1 MARLSDTQKPLPL
14 EASAA
19 EWEHGWRVRLPT
31 RAEHVEL
38 EKQAVIYERVVVRRR
53 EIDQLDHVA
62 AVVRRE
68 ELSVEVEGDAEG
80 SVSTNR
86 LGNRRE
92 Q

>member
-1 MARLSDTQKPLPL
+1 MARLSGSQQRLPL

-19 EWEHGWRVRLPT
+19 EWEHGWRVRLPV

-38 EKQAVIYERVVVRRR
+38 KKQAVIYERVIVRRR
-53 EIDQLDHVA
+53 EIDQLDQVA
-62 AVVRRE
+62 TVVRRE

-80 SVSTNR
+80 SVSPNR
-86 LGNRRE
+86 LRNRRE